1 MNIFSKSL
9 KDFFTLRFLL
19 LSTFPFLMSF
29 LIFGAIFLYGGSQ
42 FIGFLNSGGGNLAE
56 VNPAVHPIINYILTL
71 ALVKWVVVTFF
82 YLFGTFF
89 ILLLSVIIAVIV
101 IGFFTPYIVKTI
113 QEEHY
118 PKFIRSEIPFSK
130 VLVMYLKTAGIFLF
144 LILVCIPLL
153 IIPGINLFIFNVPF
167 YYLFHNILLTDV
179 GSNIESYERFK
190 LITKKE
196 KKDFI
201 TVTLTCYI
209 LSLIP
214 FLGLFLQVFF
224 VIYLTHLFFEKS
236 IQNSI

>member
-1 MNIFSKSL
+1 MSIFSKSL
-9 KDFFTLRFLL
+9 KDFLTLRFLL
-19 LSTFPFLMSF
+19 LSTFPFLVSF
-29 LIFGAIFLYGGSQ
+29 LVFGAIFLYSGSQ
-42 FIGFLNSGGGNLAE
+42 FLDFLNSGGAFAD
-56 VNPAVHPIINYILTL
+56 VDPAVHPIINYLLTI
-71 ALVKWVVVTFF
+71 AFVKWVIVTFF

-89 ILLLSVIIAVIV
+89 ILLISVIIAVIV

-130 VLVMYLKTAGIFLF
+130 VIWMYLKTAGIFIF

-153 IIPGINLFIFNVPF
+153 IIPGVNLFIFNVPF
-167 YYLFHNILLTDV
+167 YYLFHNILLIDV
-179 GSNIESYERFK
+179 GSNIEDYDRFQY
-190 LITKKE
+190 ITNKE

-201 TVTLTCYI
+201 TVTLVCYI

-214 FLGLFLQVFF
+214 FFGLFLQVFF

-236 IQNSI
+236 IQNAQG